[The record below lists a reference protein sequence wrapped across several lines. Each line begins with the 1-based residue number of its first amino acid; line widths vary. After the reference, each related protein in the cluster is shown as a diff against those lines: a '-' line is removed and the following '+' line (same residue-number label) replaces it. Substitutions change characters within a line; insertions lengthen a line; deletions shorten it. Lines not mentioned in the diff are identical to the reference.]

1 MNREAEP
8 SVTIVMV
15 PRERFGPTLGS
26 LDRLY
31 AATPPPFRLVCVD
44 GGSPPSLA
52 KALARDSL
60 ARGFRLV
67 RTERY
72 LTPNQAR
79 RLGLRE
85 ASSRYVVFLDND
97 VLVTPGWLDALLRC
111 AEQTGADLV
120 GPLYCVGERE
130 LEMVHMAGGIARIET
145 HDGRRVLREE
155 HRWAGR
161 RLSDVRQQLRREPTE
176 LLEFHCMLV
185 RAEVFERVGPLDT
198 RLLCSAE
205 HIDLCLAVRQT
216 GGAVYFEPEAV
227 VTYVPPPP
235 LPWSDAAYFA
245 RRWSEA
251 WNQATRRRFR
261 EKWALGSDDACL
273 REGTRWLRSH
283 RRLLIEPLLRPLRV
297 AFPGRVGRALQ
308 LGLAAAE
315 IATNWLLIRAPA
327 ALEEDGSAR

>member
-8 SVTIVMV
+8 SVTIVLV

-31 AATPPPFRLVCVD
+31 AATPSAFRLVCVD

-52 KALARDSL
+52 KALARESL

-79 RLGLRE
+79 SLGLRE
-85 ASSRYVVFLDND
+85 ASGRYVVFLDND
-97 VLVTPGWLDALLRC
+97 VLVTPGWLDALVRC
-111 AEQTGADLV
+111 AEETGADLV

-130 LEMVHMAGGIARIET
+130 LEVVHMAGGVARIET
-145 HDGRRVLREE
+145 QDGRRVLREE
-155 HRWAGR
+155 HRMAGR
-161 RLSDVRQQLRREPTE
+161 RLSDVRRELRREPTE

-185 RAEVFERVGPLDT
+185 RADVFERVGPLDT
-198 RLLCSAE
+198 RLLCSGE
-205 HIDLCLAVRQT
+205 HIDLCLAVRQA
-216 GGAVYFEPEAV
+216 GGKVYFEPEAV
-227 VTYVPPPP
+227 VTYVPPPS
-235 LPWSDAAYFA
+235 LAWSDAAYFA

-251 WNQATRRRFR
+251 WNQATRSRFR
-261 EKWALGSDDACL
+261 EKWALGSDDPCL

-283 RRLLIEPLLRPLRV
+283 RRLLIAPLLRPLRA
-297 AFPGRVGRALQ
+297 AFPGRVGRAIE

-315 IATNWLLIRAPA
+315 IAANRLLIRSPA
-327 ALEEDGSAR
+327 VVEGDGSTR